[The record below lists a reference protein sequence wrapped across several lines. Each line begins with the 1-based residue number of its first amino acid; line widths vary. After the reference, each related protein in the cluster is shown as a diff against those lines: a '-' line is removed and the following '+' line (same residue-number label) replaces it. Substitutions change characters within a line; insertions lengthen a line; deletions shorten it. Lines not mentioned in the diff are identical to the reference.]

1 VLVMQVEVE
10 LSQRRA
16 CGLMELY
23 RATCRYRRRR
33 GEDQPLRMRLRELA
47 EARRRFGYRRLQVLL
62 QREGWQVNHKR
73 IYRLYVE
80 EKLSL
85 RRKRGRKRNRVRQP
99 LPEAVAANQVWS
111 VDFMTDALSSGRRF
125 RTLNIVDDYTREC
138 LAIEVDTSLGGVRVV
153 RVLKELKQRRG
164 LPRQI
169 RSDNGPEFVSRAVD
183 QWAYEQGLQ
192 WHTIQPG
199 RPMENGYVESFNGR
213 FRDEC
218 LNENWFSDLADARDK
233 ITQWKRDYN
242 ETRPHSSLQYRTP
255 VEFAAQAAGFCRN
268 EVGQEASNAGPLPPH
283 PHPRCRERHGG
294 RTETGESL
302 IIPGLKMG
310 GRSHVVAGAVGLPRL
325 ISIPKGQ
332 NDFTSLNVARRNR
345 SRARNNERVKKI
357 REPEQQKKKCVCSSH
372 NKGCNCKKDKNG
384 KKIAK
389 KTTRPV
395 RLPRQATDCMRGP
408 AEQSSYSADKTGLYR
423 SRPRACRSHIGHD
436 LDCHFREE
444 I

>member
-1 VLVMQVEVE
+1 MRREAVLVMQVEVE

-33 GEDQPLRMRLRELA
+33 CEDEQLRVRLRELA
-47 EARRRFGYRRLQVLL
+47 EARRRFGYRRLRVLL

-85 RRKRGRKRNRVRQP
+85 RRKRGRKRSRVRQP

-153 RVLKELKQRRG
+153 RVLEELKQRRG

-218 LNENWFSDLADARDK
+218 LNENWFRDLADAREK
-233 ITQWKRDYN
+233 IVQWKQDYN
-242 ETRPHSSLQYRTP
+242 EKRPHSSLQYRTP
-255 VEFAAQAAGFCRN
+255 VEFAAQAAGFYRAGL
-268 EVGQEASNAGPLPPH
+268 GQEASNAGPLPHTP
-283 PHPRCRERHGG
+283 
-294 RTETGESL
+294 
-302 IIPGLKMG
+302 IPATK
-310 GRSHVVAGAVGLPRL
+310 
-325 ISIPKGQ
+325 
-332 NDFTSLNVARRNR
+332 
-345 SRARNNERVKKI
+345 RVKWGEQK
-357 REPEQQKKKCVCSSH
+357 PEEVSLSV
-372 NKGCNCKKDKNG
+372 D
-384 KKIAK
+384 
-389 KTTRPV
+389 
-395 RLPRQATDCMRGP
+395 
-408 AEQSSYSADKTGLYR
+408 
-423 SRPRACRSHIGHD
+423 
-436 LDCHFREE
+436 
-444 I
+444 